1 MATNGWHWRAR
12 VLLSSFLAWISLS
25 WTPLFAQEPFQGFL
39 KNREGFKIEP
49 LLQFQFWSVYSSNQ
63 KVFNAQSKVYDAAE
77 DRLNFLIRRG
87 RVGFRMQPFDNLK
100 ATVMLSFDA
109 IGRDVQS
116 GSFGAAN
123 NGAIPSVGLFDAFL
137 EWRLKPQSEKFF
149 LVAGYFRPQIS
160 RESIT
165 PAWQVGSLEKSA
177 TQTYLRQHIVGLN
190 AGRTAGVNLGGL
202 LKNSTERVCLNYNLG
217 VFNPGFYANSN
228 NSVGRQFS
236 PLLVGRAVLSLG
248 DPELKQYGISYLQN
262 YFNQRK
268 GISLALDGS
277 TQGQTDLFSRNTS
290 IGADVLLNWKAL
302 NVDAE
307 YHRMLRNGSR
317 QLPNNA
323 RLRNF
328 AYASSVQHLRLSYNW
343 IAGKKLFLE
352 PTFTLMHYQGATDS
366 LRQADALAVHTFAG
380 TETYYDTG
388 INWHLQERKLKL
400 MLHYIWRKGNPG
412 AAGDGATV
420 NDYFNQA
427 NVGAIRRGNWLGLGV
442 NAIF

>member
-1 MATNGWHWRAR
+1 MATNRWGWGRPG
-12 VLLSSFLAWISLS
+12 LLFLFFTWMFMA

-49 LLQFQFWSVYSSNQ
+49 FAQFQLWSVYSTNQ
-63 KVFNAQSKVYDAAE
+63 KVFNTQTKVYDKVE

-87 RVGFRMQPFDNLK
+87 RIGFRMQPYDNLR
-100 ATVMLSFDA
+100 ATVMFSFDA

-116 GSFGAAN
+116 GVFGAAN
-123 NGAIPSVGLFDAFL
+123 NGAIPSIGLFDAFL
-137 EWRLKPQSEKFF
+137 EWRLQKKSERFF

-165 PAWQVGSLEKSA
+165 AAWQVGSFEKSA
-177 TQTYLRQHIVGLN
+177 TQNYLRQHLIGVN
-190 AGRTAGVNLGGL
+190 AGRTTGVNLGGL
-202 LKNSTERVCLNYNLG
+202 LRNKGERVCLNYNVG
-217 VFNPGFYANSN
+217 IFNPGFYAYSN
-228 NSVGRQFS
+228 NSVGSQFS
-236 PLLVGRAVLSLG
+236 PLLAGRAVLSLG
-248 DPELKQYGISYLQN
+248 DPELKQYGISYSQN

-277 TQGQTDLFSRNTS
+277 TQGQTDLFNRNTS
-290 IGADVLLNWKAL
+290 VGADVLLNWKAL
-302 NVDAE
+302 NLDAE
-307 YHRMLRNGSR
+307 FHRMLRSGSR

-323 RLRNF
+323 GLREF
-328 AYASSVQHLRLSYNW
+328 DYASTVQHLRISYNW

-352 PTFTLMHYQGATDS
+352 PSFTLMHYKGATDA
-366 LRQADALAVHTFAG
+366 LGQADALAVRTSSG
-380 TETYYDTG
+380 TETTQDLG

-400 MLHYIWRKGNPG
+400 LLHYTWRKGDPG

-420 NDYFNQA
+420 NDYFTQSS
-427 NVGAIRRGNWLGLGV
+427 VGAIKRGNWLGLGV

>member
-1 MATNGWHWRAR
+1 MTNSGWCWRAR

-25 WTPLFAQEPFQGFL
+25 WTPLLAQEPFQGFL

-49 LLQFQFWSVYSSNQ
+49 LLQLQFWSVYSSNQ
-63 KVFNAQSKVYDAAE
+63 KVYNSQSKVYDAVE
-77 DRLNFLIRRG
+77 NRLNFLIRRG
-87 RVGFRMQPFDNLK
+87 RMGFRMQPFDNLK

-137 EWRLKPQSEKFF
+137 EWRLKSKSEKFF

-177 TQTYLRQHIVGLN
+177 TQTYLRQHIVSIN
-190 AGRTAGVNLGGL
+190 AGRAAGVNLGGL
-202 LKNSTERVCLNYNLG
+202 LKNSSEKVCLNYNLG
-217 VFNPGFYANSN
+217 VFNPGLYAYGN
-228 NSVGRQFS
+228 NSVGKQFS

-262 YFNQRK
+262 FFNQRK
-268 GISLALDGS
+268 GISLALDAS

-290 IGADVLLNWKAL
+290 IGTDVLLNWKAL

-307 YHRMLRNGSR
+307 YHHMVRNGTR

-323 RLRNF
+323 GLRSF
-328 AYASSVQHLRLSYNW
+328 AYASSVRHLRVSYNW

-352 PTFTLMHYQGATDS
+352 PTFTLMHYKGATDA
-366 LRQADALAVHTFAG
+366 LAQADALSVNTFSG

-412 AAGDGATV
+412 AAGDGTTV
-420 NDYFNQA
+420 NDYFNQLG
-427 NVGAIRRGNWLGLGV
+427 VGAIRRGNWLGLGV